1 MWWTRKEMS
10 KYKART
16 RKVKKFFS
24 KFKHYGLHL
33 DGEKTL
39 SENWAD
45 FGGLHVSLNALKTE
59 MDTLGLD
66 EVKRKEAIRTFFI
79 SYASSWK
86 DKMRKK
92 NAIHKIQKSVHS
104 LPEDRVDRI
113 VPHFE
118 DWVKAFDI
126 KETDALFIKP
136 KDRLKFF

>member
-1 MWWTRKEMS
+1 MS

-16 RKVKKFFS
+16 RKVKTFFS

-45 FGGLHVSLNALKTE
+45 FGGLRVSLNALKAE
-59 MDTLGLD
+59 MDAMNLD
-66 EVKRKEAIRTFFI
+66 EAKRKEAIRTFFI

-86 DKMRKK
+86 DKMRKR
-92 NAIHKIQKSVHS
+92 NAVRKIQKSVHS

-113 VPHFE
+113 VPHFQE
-118 DWVKAFDI
+118 WVNAFDI
-126 KETDALFIKP
+126 KESDNLFIEP